1 MKSKVRNIGGSK
13 LTAEM
18 VLNKN
23 MGGGANNLTRKDLDD
38 LNKSHTDKFKQGKD
52 QQSGRSVKSE
62 YDYGSKNKFVD
73 VL

>member
-1 MKSKVRNIGGSK
+1 
-13 LTAEM
+13 M

-38 LNKSHTDKFKQGKD
+38 LNKSHTDKFLAGKD
-52 QQSGRSVKSE
+52 KIPEESGRSVKSE